1 MPSFSGRLRE
11 LNHRGS
17 VSRSPDTS
25 TFWYITHFMQFLG
38 FVYAYFYVVTESS
51 LYTLSS
57 VVYSANEETIPCVK
71 WSLTEELKNKR
82 GRGRL
87 HEVVVYKRFSLSGFD
102 WENFSVLE
110 RWLLMGGGRLREVVA
125 HRARLQLN

>member
-1 MPSFSGRLRE
+1 
-11 LNHRGS
+11 
-17 VSRSPDTS
+17 
-25 TFWYITHFMQFLG
+25 MQFLG

-125 HRARLQLN
+125 HGATLQLN